1 MSTGVETM
9 DASKLHHLA
18 AKRKGDHRARGT
30 NLATSNSLADLRERL
45 KIEHAAV
52 VGALK
57 TFRSRALACGD
68 ILIEAKAQL
77 KHGQWLPW
85 LKSCAV
91 PERTAQAY
99 MRLARNREKIEA
111 NPQTTADLTI
121 DAALRSLAEA
131 VGCAEQIE
139 MPFPQSAGAQTP
151 PIIRT
156 RCADCALGLIV
167 AGEWYMVWPHVWNQA
182 WAGRLKRWRDAPGQQ
197 VLCVACLEQRIGRK
211 LNWDDFTGANVNNP
225 TRPSISPRLAAR
237 LEARGNELP
246 PGDAA
251 ELDHDRMFEG
261 RPQRL
266 RRWRERKQR
275 SRS

>member
-1 MSTGVETM
+1 MSKGVEAM
-9 DASKLHHLA
+9 DAPNLHHLA

-57 TFRSRALACGD
+57 TSRAMACGD

-91 PERTAQAY
+91 SERSAQAY
-99 MRLARNREKIEA
+99 MRIARNRENIEA

-139 MPFPQSAGAQTP
+139 MPFPPKVGTLTP
-151 PIIRT
+151 PTIRT
-156 RCADCALGLIV
+156 RCADCNIGTITL
-167 AGEWYMVWPHVWNQA
+167 GEWYMVRDDVWQHA
-182 WAGRLKRWRDAPGQQ
+182 WAGRLKRWREAPGQQ
-197 VLCVACLEQRIGRK
+197 VLCVGCLEQRIGRK
-211 LNWDDFTGANVNNP
+211 LDRNDFTEVNNP
-225 TRPSISPRLAAR
+225 RQPGISAR
-237 LEARGNELP
+237 LTARLQARGNELP
-246 PGDAA
+246 P
-251 ELDHDRMFEG
+251 
-261 RPQRL
+261 
-266 RRWRERKQR
+266 RKER
-275 SRS
+275 SRL

>member
-1 MSTGVETM
+1 
-9 DASKLHHLA
+9 
-18 AKRKGDHRARGT
+18 
-30 NLATSNSLADLRERL
+30 
-45 KIEHAAV
+45 
-52 VGALK
+52 
-57 TFRSRALACGD
+57 
-68 ILIEAKAQL
+68 
-77 KHGQWLPW
+77 LPW

-139 MPFPQSAGAQTP
+139 MPFPQSAGAQRP

-246 PGDAA
+246 PAEAAPGHDANGIAYPTPSKSPSARKREFA
-251 ELDHDRMFEG
+251 EL
-261 RPQRL
+261 PNS
-266 RRWRERKQR
+266 RRRR
-275 SRS
+275 SRPLSARGVA